1 MYSSQL
7 DSFGSEKI
15 RSPWEAGVN
24 HSDIMPGDVMLLF
37 LVKMYGGHVPIFPTV
52 LPALSCLA

>member
-1 MYSSQL
+1 M
-7 DSFGSEKI
+7 
-15 RSPWEAGVN
+15 N

-37 LVKMYGGHVPIFPTV
+37 LVMMCGGHVPISLTV